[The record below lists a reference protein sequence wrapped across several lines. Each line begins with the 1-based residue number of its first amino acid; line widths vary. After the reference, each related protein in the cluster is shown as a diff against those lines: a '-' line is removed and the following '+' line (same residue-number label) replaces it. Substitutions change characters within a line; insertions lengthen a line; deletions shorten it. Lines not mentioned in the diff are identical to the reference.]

1 MRQCRQC
8 ARALEGSE
16 TTADAAAG
24 PALGESYVL
33 LPVSESTRGLGLG
46 RIRSGGRYDPNQSG
60 NNALSSRR
68 LDESIVAVST
78 HADLSQQ
85 IEQLTIHR
93 AHWCDWLV
101 APLSRRLYG

>member
-8 ARALEGSE
+8 ARALEGGE

-33 LPVSESTRGLGLG
+33 LPISESTRGLGLG
-46 RIRSGGRYDPNQSG
+46 TSRSGGRRDDPNQNG
-60 NNALSSRR
+60 NRAFSSRR

-78 HADLSQQ
+78 HADLNQQ

-93 AHWCDWLV
+93 AHW
-101 APLSRRLYG
+101 